1 MEKSEITKTIE
12 ANSNPASVFKT
23 ISDEKELPKWWVDVP
38 VLELHEGG
46 KMLFRFLKENSELL
60 EQDYVVKGKVIEV
73 IPDKKLVYSWK
84 PIDDPTFPDSI
95 VTWTL
100 ESIDSN
106 KTKVTLTHSRLEGCK
121 MFELLDAGW
130 GYFLKKLEKMFQ

>member
-1 MEKSEITKTIE
+1 MKKSEITKTIV
-12 ANSNPASVFKT
+12 ANSSPGNVFKT

-46 KMLFRFLKENSELL
+46 NMLFRFLKEKSEMLD
-60 EQDYVVKGKVIEV
+60 QDYVVKGKVIEV

-84 PIDDPTFPDSI
+84 PIDDPKFPDSI

-100 ESIDSN
+100 ESINSD
-106 KTKVTLTHSRLEGCK
+106 KTKITLTHSRLEGCK
-121 MFELLDAGW
+121 MFDLLECWMGI
-130 GYFLKKLEKMFQ
+130 FPKKT